1 MTALIIWAWPY
12 LTTVGAALLAALGLY
27 AKGRVDSSA
36 RIRLKSLEEDHEAA
50 ADLRRTVDRS
60 LADRVRK
67 FDDAGF
73 RD

>member
-1 MTALIIWAWPY
+1 MIALIAWAWPY
-12 LTTVGAALLAALGLY
+12 LAAAGAALLAAFGLY
-27 AKGRVDSSA
+27 AKGRADASA
-36 RIRLKSLEEDHEAA
+36 RARLKSLEDDHEAA
-50 ADLRRTVDRS
+50 ADLRRIVDRG